1 MNNSISEIAQLWDRI
16 LPRIKEEMKDN
27 MVFDT
32 FLNDSYID
40 CIKDNQI
47 LVIVNSTVAVQVLS
61 SKYKQM
67 INDVVAG
74 ATESN
79 FVIRFITVD
88 QKETRDVVSSNENS
102 RTYFADSLL
111 NPNYTFKNFVVGPS
125 NREAYQAA
133 LMASQNPGKFYNPL
147 LIYGDS
153 GLGKTHLLHAVGNA
167 AKEKFPKLR
176 VLYEIGRAHV

>member
-79 FVIRFITVD
+79 FVIRFI
-88 QKETRDVVSSNENS
+88 
-102 RTYFADSLL
+102 FL
-111 NPNYTFKNFVVGPS
+111 
-125 NREAYQAA
+125 
-133 LMASQNPGKFYNPL
+133 
-147 LIYGDS
+147 
-153 GLGKTHLLHAVGNA
+153 
-167 AKEKFPKLR
+167 
-176 VLYEIGRAHV
+176 